1 MLLDA
6 PESLA
11 AELLA
16 RYDALKKAE
25 ANYAIRASL
34 VNLTVK
40 NAAVGALN
48 KTIDKCSI
56 ELGRPT
62 QPRPSIVPQ
71 EDGTLKLLYPS
82 DN

>member
-11 AELLA
+11 TELIA

-25 ANYAIRASL
+25 ANYAARPSV

-48 KTIDKCSI
+48 KTLDKCSV
-56 ELGRPT
+56 ELGQPIAPRPT
-62 QPRPSIVPQ
+62 IAPQ
-71 EDGTLKLLYPS
+71 DDSTLKLLYPAP
-82 DN
+82 